1 MTADQSPC
9 NPIEKG
15 HTRSALH
22 RGQLQMPAWTKG
34 DKKPRQRR
42 EQGHAQTNRKQDKD
56 GIHNCPAC
64 STGRHEP
71 PPTEEWVQHAC
82 AHASTRQQIQ

>member
-9 NPIEKG
+9 SPIEKG

-22 RGQLQMPAWTKG
+22 RGQLQRPAWTTG
-34 DKKPRQRR
+34 ESKPGQGR
-42 EQGHAQTNRKQDKD
+42 EQGHAQTNPKQDKD

-64 STGRHEP
+64 RADRRA
-71 PPTEEWVQHAC
+71 PPTEKWVQHAC
-82 AHASTRQQIQ
+82 AHAPTRQQMQ